1 MTENEKIIA
10 NMSYTNSDFRTIY
23 PELLDTAK
31 KLSNKWD
38 PSLSNESDPGVVLLK
53 ENAIIAD
60 KNNYHCDKNILEAFP
75 LSLTQQA
82 SARQLYDLAGYN
94 MHWYKS
100 AICDISF
107 SLLNSIE
114 EINSKNEGLDIS
126 SINIESGT
134 VIVDSTGEQI
144 YTTLETSAEL
154 KELNS
159 IVTVK
164 AIQGSI
170 HKYEINGNYNITIDN
185 LDEDLRLYFT
195 DNMIAQNGIFVY
207 DSKESNFKPSSFRND
222 EIDSNSGTW
231 KIVDN
236 LAEYESGSRVFK
248 FGVSI
253 NNDTCYIQ
261 FPQDIDTL
269 IGSGLSIFY
278 TTTQGTAGAVKS
290 QVLNTF
296 KSDIKVKNNDSD
308 VIINSYIKISNSNS
322 TTGEDIETLD
332 EAYRNYKKTVGTFNT
347 LVTRKDY
354 QSAIYNLG
362 ENTTEG
368 NLISNCVIAD
378 RTNDMNNSNY
388 IIQWDLN
395 DSYKKLYVTE
405 KDGTPTLRPYDIVL
419 YLLNKSNTMASEED
433 YNRTFIQ
440 DNTVLTRYRVEEGID
455 ALQSIQHN
463 YSYPNGAYFGIQNIC
478 VLTGNITTFYKVSRS
493 EAGDI
498 EKNVLQA
505 LYKNYNSREIDF
517 GKELDYND
525 LIETIKN
532 ADSRIRNVAL
542 NIPSYEPTLIKNNA
556 LGNVPLY
563 SDKTDAINDE
573 TLAKM
578 ILSGKSQLFK
588 FQEDFQYDFGQIK
601 GKGDSDNPAGPIQS
615 ITTYATLTIPANP
628 NTEGELELKDN
639 ELVQIITPSLVT
651 LEAYQARVRYEINF
665 DYTTPNQPH
674 AIVASDVI
682 KVTYLDPAT
691 NTTIEKQNLNE
702 DSKLVGKVFISN
714 ISLNSSGTLLTG
726 QKIEIKEISNI
737 TIPTKTNYY
746 FITNKVE
753 GNNYI
758 LDLSTEERILQ
769 ENEYFIYK
777 SSKSSS
783 LVILGSGTSL
793 YLAEG
798 SKSLYCKEVS
808 FNDIINSESN
818 TDINIEWK
826 SLDIDIKAQENYI
839 VNLNE
844 GSKIWLTG
852 RNAEAIKLSD
862 TDSTINKMQVIN
874 IGKDAEDNDI
884 VKNVSI
890 NYTLN
895 GTSDTISSI
904 DNLITYRI
912 RVQSRLMINANQ
924 IEPQVLLDG
933 QHMVL
938 KIKDTNDT
946 IVLPQA
952 NANNVL
958 FSYPVILAG
967 GTDIDMKVLDVDTNT
982 YGYKLNAYYYEATT
996 PVSNSEIKR
1005 SPDGL
1010 LTLSA
1015 VVEDVLSTE
1024 YNLNYSFDTVDR
1036 KKYYLIPVSVSL
1048 DTNTKCTIFN
1058 ERGYINKDMITI
1070 ENDKI
1075 VDISKTSE
1083 PITESGN
1090 YILIVSGGSLKI
1102 KFESTIADGQLT
1114 AENKSKISLKYIQQF
1129 NGVNTDEL
1137 NSREIGFDYNADDR
1151 FEDILIAINNI
1162 NGNKNFDWTYKVP
1175 NIDKV
1180 LNPLSANS
1188 YFNINH
1194 VYNQYTIPKIEF
1206 GNTKIKVTPSSI
1218 T

>member
-100 AICDISF
+100 AICEISF

-126 SINIESGT
+126 SINIGSGT

-159 IVTVK
+159 VVTVK

-170 HKYEINGNYNITIDN
+170 HKYEINGDYNITIDN

-207 DSKESNFKPSSFRND
+207 DNKEEDFKPSSFRND
-222 EIDSNSGTW
+222 EIDSISGTW

-296 KSDIKVKNNDSD
+296 KSDIKVKND
-308 VIINSYIKISNSNS
+308 VIVNSYIKISNSNS

-378 RTNDMNNSNY
+378 RTSDMNNSNY

-395 DSYKKLYVTE
+395 DNYKKLYVTE
-405 KDGTPTLRPYDIVL
+405 KDGTPTLQPYDIVL
-419 YLLNKSNTMASEED
+419 YLLNKSNTMTSEED

-440 DNTVLTRYRVEEGID
+440 DNTVLTRYRVEDGID
-455 ALQSIQHN
+455 TLQSIQHN

-563 SDKTDAINDE
+563 SSDAYAINDE
-573 TLAKM
+573 ILAKM

-588 FQEDFQYDFGQIK
+588 FQEDFQYDFGQS
-601 GKGDSDNPAGPIQS
+601 GADSKGPIQS
-615 ITTYATLTIPANP
+615 ITTYATLTIPANS
-628 NTEGELELKDN
+628 NTGSELKLLELKDN

-651 LEAYQARVRYEINF
+651 LETYQAWVKYEINF
-665 DYTTPNQPH
+665 GYTTPNQPH
-674 AIVASDVI
+674 AIVASDSI

-691 NTTIEKQNLNE
+691 NTTIEKENLNE
-702 DSKLVGKVFISN
+702 NSKLVGKVFISN
-714 ISLNSSGTLLTG
+714 ISLASSGTLLTG

-793 YLAEG
+793 YLTEG

-808 FNDIINSESN
+808 FDDIINSESN

-839 VNLNE
+839 VNLNK
-844 GSKIWLTG
+844 GSKIWLTVTG
-852 RNAEAIKLSD
+852 SNAEDIKLSD
-862 TDSTINKMQVIN
+862 TTNTINKMKVIN
-874 IGKDAEDNDI
+874 IGKDAEDKDI

-904 DNLITYRI
+904 DNLTTYRI

-924 IEPQVLLDG
+924 IEPQVLSDR
-933 QHMVL
+933 QRMIL
-938 KIKDTNDT
+938 KIKDANDT
-946 IVLPQA
+946 ITLPKD

-967 GTDIDMKVLDVDTNT
+967 GTDIDMKVLDADTNT
-982 YGYKLNAYYYEATT
+982 YGYKLNAYYYEATK

-1010 LTLSA
+1010 LTLPA
-1015 VVEDVLSTE
+1015 VVNGALSTE
-1024 YNLNYSFDTVDR
+1024 YDLNYGFAPVD
-1036 KKYYLIPVSVSL
+1036 KKNYYLIPVSVSL
-1048 DTNTKCTIFN
+1048 DTNTKCTISN
-1058 ERGYINKDMITI
+1058 KSGYVNKAMITV
-1070 ENDKI
+1070 ED
-1075 VDISKTSE
+1075 SKSV

-1090 YILIVSGGSLKI
+1090 YILVVSGGSLKI
-1102 KFESTIADGQLT
+1102 EFKSTIENGQLT
-1114 AENKSKISLKYIQQF
+1114 TGNKSKISLKYIQKC

-1137 NSREIGFDYNADDR
+1137 NSKEIGFDYNADER
-1151 FEDILIAINNI
+1151 FDNILIAINNI

-1175 NIDKV
+1175 DIDKV